1 MDYKKLTEDLREA
14 RRAALVAAGANPED
28 GGTCNFDTPVL
39 FVKRARL
46 SSLEKAAAEV
56 GGIRISKWGRP
67 DRLRRRGR
75 DGAPPRA
82 DVRSDRRARADSLH
96 RTERGRGDARDQRAL
111 ARQFPCR
118 FPQDQF

>member
-56 GGIRISKWGRP
+56 GGIRISKWG
-67 DRLRRRGR
+67 DGCYHIYGDFLWGQANLRTRM
-75 DGAPPRA
+75 AEA
-82 DVRSDRRARADSLH
+82 F
-96 RTERGRGDARDQRAL
+96 TEVLGKKGYSVYVYYAMD
-111 ARQFPCR
+111 
-118 FPQDQF
+118 